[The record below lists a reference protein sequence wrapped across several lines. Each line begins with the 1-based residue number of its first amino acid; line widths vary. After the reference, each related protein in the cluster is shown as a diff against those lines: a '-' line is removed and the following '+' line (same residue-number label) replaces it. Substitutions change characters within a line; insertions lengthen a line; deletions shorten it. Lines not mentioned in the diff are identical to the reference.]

1 MSYSLQLYTLRNAI
15 SEDLPGTIKKVADI
29 GFTQVEP
36 YNFVATAKELGAALK
51 ENGLTAPSGH
61 APLMSQDQDEIFAA
75 AKELGIT
82 TVIDPFLPAEHWQK
96 AEDIQAT
103 AEKLNAAAKKGAEYG
118 IRVGY
123 HNHAW
128 ELESTIEG
136 RTALEY
142 FTSLLD
148 PELVL
153 EVDTYWA
160 AVGGQD
166 PVELLARL
174 GDRVKFIHI
183 KDGPLNKD
191 NKAQQPA
198 GQGKVPVME
207 VIAAAKSLEVG
218 VVEFDDYAGDI
229 FDGIAQSLAF
239 LNSDTDSNTAAEGA
253 NA

>member
-15 SEDLPGTIKKVADI
+15 AEDLPGTIRKVAQI
-29 GFTQVEP
+29 GYTQVEP
-36 YNFVATAKELGAALK
+36 YNFVATAKELGAALRD
-51 ENGLTAPSGH
+51 NGLTAPSGH

-75 AKELGIT
+75 AKDLGIS
-82 TVIDPFLPAEHWQK
+82 TVIDPYLPAEHWQN

-103 AEKLNAAAKKGAEYG
+103 AAKLNAAAKKGAEYG

-128 ELESTIEG
+128 ELESIIDG

-142 FTSLLD
+142 FESLLD

-153 EVDTYWA
+153 EVDTYWV

-166 PVELLARL
+166 PVEILAKL

-183 KDGPLNKD
+183 KDGPLTRD

-198 GQGKVPVME
+198 GQGKVPVLD

-218 VVEFDDYAGDI
+218 VVEFDDYSGDI
-229 FDGIAQSLAF
+229 FEGITESLAF
-239 LNSDTDSNTAAEGA
+239 LNNAGNSTTEGA
-253 NA
+253 TA

>member
-29 GFTQVEP
+29 GYTQVEP
-36 YNFVATAKELGAALK
+36 YNFVTTAKELGAALK

-61 APLMSQDQDEIFAA
+61 APLMSQDQDEIFTA
-75 AKELGIT
+75 AKELGIS

-103 AEKLNAAAKKGAEYG
+103 AEKLNQAARKGAGYG

-128 ELESTIEG
+128 ELESIIDG

-142 FTSLLD
+142 FESLLD

-153 EVDTYWA
+153 EVDTYWV

-166 PVELLARL
+166 PVDILAKL

-183 KDGPLNKD
+183 KDGPLTRD

-198 GQGKVPVME
+198 GQGKVPVMD
-207 VIAAAKSLEVG
+207 VIAAATSLEVG

-239 LNSDTDSNTAAEGA
+239 LNSNTAAEGA

>member
-1 MSYSLQLYTLRNAI
+1 VSYSIQLYTLRDALQ
-15 SEDLPGTIKKVADI
+15 EDLPGTIRKVAEI

-36 YNFVATAKELGAALK
+36 YNFVATATELGAALQ

-61 APLMSQDQDEIFAA
+61 APLLSQDQDQIFAA
-75 AKELGIT
+75 AKELGIG
-82 TVIDPFLPAEHWQK
+82 TVIEPYITAEHWQT

-103 AEKLNAAAKKGAEYG
+103 AAKLNAAARKGAEYG

-142 FTSLLD
+142 FEGLLD

-166 PVELLARL
+166 PAQLLQRL

-183 KDGPLNKD
+183 KDGPLTTD
-191 NKAQQPA
+191 TKAQQPA
-198 GQGKVPVME
+198 GQGQVAVLE
-207 VIAAAKSLEVG
+207 VIAAAASLEVG
-218 VVEFDDYAGDI
+218 VVEFDDYSGDI
-229 FDGIAQSLAF
+229 FDGIAQSLAY
-239 LNSDTDSNTAAEGA
+239 LQAAEA
-253 NA
+253 

>member
-1 MSYSLQLYTLRNAI
+1 MDYSLQLYTLRRPLE
-15 SEDLPGTIKKVADI
+15 EDLAGTIRRVAEI

-36 YNFVATAKELGAALK
+36 YNFVATARELGAALR
-51 ENGLTAPSGH
+51 EHGLSAPSGH
-61 APLMSQDQDEIFAA
+61 APLLSQDQDEIFAA
-75 AKELGIT
+75 ARELGIT

-103 AEKLNAAAKKGAEYG
+103 AAKLNAAAKKGAEFG

-142 FTSLLD
+142 FADLLD

-153 EVDTYWA
+153 EVDTYWV

-166 PVELLARL
+166 PVDILTKL
-174 GDRVKFIHI
+174 GDRVKLIHI
-183 KDGPLNKD
+183 KDGPLTTD
-191 NKAQQPA
+191 TKAQQPA
-198 GQGKVPVME
+198 GQGKVPVLE

-229 FDGIAQSLAF
+229 FEGIAESLSF
-239 LNSDTDSNTAAEGA
+239 LTATGEGIKA
-253 NA
+253 

>member
-15 SEDLPGTIKKVADI
+15 SEDLPGTIRKVAEI
-29 GFTQVEP
+29 GYTQVEP

-61 APLMSQDQDEIFAA
+61 APLMAQDQDEIFTA

-82 TVIDPFLPAEHWQK
+82 TVIDPYLPAEHWQK

-103 AEKLNAAAKKGAEYG
+103 AAKLNAAAKKGADYG

-128 ELESTIEG
+128 ELESIVEG

-142 FTSLLD
+142 FESLLD

-153 EVDTYWA
+153 EVDTYWV

-166 PVELLARL
+166 PVDILTKL

-183 KDGPLNKD
+183 KDGPLTRD

-198 GQGKVPVME
+198 GQGKVPVLD

-218 VVEFDDYAGDI
+218 VVEFDDYSGDI
-229 FDGIAQSLAF
+229 FEGIAESLAF
-239 LNSDTDSNTAAEGA
+239 LNNAANSTAEGA
-253 NA
+253 TA

>member
-15 SEDLPGTIKKVADI
+15 SEDLPGTIKRVADI

-51 ENGLTAPSGH
+51 KNGLTAPSGH
-61 APLMSQDQDEIFAA
+61 APLMSQDQDEIFTA
-75 AKELGIT
+75 AKELGIS
-82 TVIDPFLPAEHWQK
+82 TVIDPFLPAEHWQR

-103 AEKLNAAAKKGAEYG
+103 AAKLNAAARKGAEYG

-128 ELESTIEG
+128 ELESIIDG

-142 FTSLLD
+142 FESLLD

-153 EVDTYWA
+153 EVDTYWV

-166 PVELLARL
+166 PVDILAKL

-183 KDGPLNKD
+183 KDGPLTRE

-198 GQGKVPVME
+198 GQGKVPVMD
-207 VIAAAKSLEVG
+207 VIAAARSLEVG

-229 FDGIAQSLAF
+229 FEGIAESLAF
-239 LNSDTDSNTAAEGA
+239 LNSNTAAEGA

>member
-61 APLMSQDQDEIFAA
+61 APLLSQDQDEIFAA
-75 AKELGIT
+75 AKELGIS

-103 AEKLNAAAKKGAEYG
+103 AEKLNQAAKKGAEYG

-128 ELESTIEG
+128 ELESIIDG

-142 FTSLLD
+142 FESLLD

-153 EVDTYWA
+153 EVDTYWV

-166 PVELLARL
+166 PVDILAKL

-183 KDGPLNKD
+183 KDGPLTRD

-198 GQGKVPVME
+198 GQGKVPVMD
-207 VIAAAKSLEVG
+207 VIAAAASLEVG

-239 LNSDTDSNTAAEGA
+239 LNSNTAAEGA

>member
-15 SEDLPGTIKKVADI
+15 SEDLPGTIRKVAEI

-36 YNFVATAKELGAALK
+36 YNFVATARELGAALK

-142 FTSLLD
+142 FASLLD

-239 LNSDTDSNTAAEGA
+239 LNSNTAAEGA

>member
-1 MSYSLQLYTLRNAI
+1 VSYSIQLYTLRNTLQ
-15 SEDLPGTIKKVADI
+15 EDLPGTIRKVAEI

-36 YNFVATAKELGAALK
+36 YNFVATATELGAALQ

-61 APLMSQDQDEIFAA
+61 APLLSQDQDQIFAA
-75 AKELGIT
+75 AKELGIG
-82 TVIDPFLPAEHWQK
+82 TVIEPYITAEHWQT
-96 AEDIQAT
+96 AGDIQAT
-103 AEKLNAAAKKGAEYG
+103 AARLNAAARKGAEYG

-142 FTSLLD
+142 FEGLLD

-166 PVELLARL
+166 PAQLLQRL

-183 KDGPLNKD
+183 KDGPLTTD
-191 NKAQQPA
+191 TKAQQPA
-198 GQGKVPVME
+198 GQGRVAVLE
-207 VIAAAKSLEVG
+207 VIAAAAALEVG
-218 VVEFDDYAGDI
+218 VVEFDDYSGDI
-229 FDGIAQSLAF
+229 FDGIAQSLAY
-239 LNSDTDSNTAAEGA
+239 LQAAEA
-253 NA
+253 